1 MKITLQVMVNPYTYE
16 DVDSAIKIAHAALDK
31 GHEVSIFL
39 FCDSAIASNAKI
51 KPVRGDRK
59 IPELLKELIN
69 RGAKVEICGI
79 CMDYRGVTKDV
90 IVEGSNPSG
99 LPELAEL
106 IYNTD
111 RFISF
116 MA

>member
-1 MKITLQVMVNPYTYE
+1 MKITLQAMVNPYTYE
-16 DVDSAIKIAHAALDK
+16 DVDTVIKIANAALDK

-51 KPVRGDRK
+51 KPVRGDRR
-59 IPELLKELIN
+59 IPDLLKEVID
-69 RGAKVEICGI
+69 RGAKVDICGI
-79 CMDYRGVTKDV
+79 CMDYRGITKDM
-90 IVEGSNPSG
+90 IIEGSNPSG

-111 RFISF
+111 RFISL

>member
-1 MKITLQVMVNPYTYE
+1 MKITLQAMVNPYTYE
-16 DVDSAIKIAHAALDK
+16 DVDSVIKISNAALDK
-31 GHEVSIFL
+31 GHDVSIFL

-59 IPELLKELIN
+59 IPDLLKQIID
-69 RGAKVEICGI
+69 RGAHVEICGI
-79 CMDYRGVTKDV
+79 CMDYRGITSDMV
-90 IVEGSNPSG
+90 VEGASPSG

-106 IYNTD
+106 IYTTD